1 MKQTKLFLIAAILSL
16 TFLWSCKDSSELAN
30 AIPADA
36 ITVIHIDTKSLL
48 KKADYSPLDNK
59 IIKEALDKEKKT
71 ENEKTKK
78 TIAQLEDFLKSPNS
92 VGIDLAGDCYIYV
105 NKETTGF
112 IWKMNDA
119 DKFKKMLTKTFNLPE
134 EMIEE
139 ENGVSTLSLMGMANV
154 GWSKDKFLV
163 MVPSSS
169 SYIYGGE
176 RPDYTSLLK
185 KQLTQKADE
194 SINANKMFADFS
206 KKQGDISVFSSYDNV
221 AGLWSN
227 MIGAM
232 SGMGNANEATALNG
246 IKDLL
251 KGVGAAGYI
260 SFEKGEVTAE
270 NALLYD
276 SPESEKRYAD
286 LAAKLSSELKGDYM
300 KYFSEKPI
308 LSFAA
313 GIKGEGVYSS
323 LTDMGIIKMID
334 EYAGSELKEKGIDLK
349 SLIANVN
356 GDISISLNG
365 ITKVKKTDSY
375 EYGDYEYESTKAEI
389 SFFAELKDAASTMNF
404 LKDRISEAASDS
416 SVVMINPTT
425 IALAVDGD
433 RFYLGTANNT
443 LYCTNNEAVYN
454 NISTS
459 ANVKNDY
466 AAGAAGKTSFFLAS
480 LSPLKNIAI
489 DELGKGD
496 VQLTQ
501 LITKGIDLL
510 GDFTY
515 TTDTKLVGQGK
526 LIVNDN
532 SANSLAVITKYIDSV
547 VTYAIQKNNM

>member
-59 IIKEALDKEKKT
+59 IIKEALEKQKKT
-71 ENEKTKK
+71 ENEEAKK
-78 TIAQLEDFLKSPNS
+78 AIAQLEDFLKNPNS
-92 VGIDLAGDCYIYV
+92 VGIDLTGDCYIYV
-105 NKETTGF
+105 NKETTGL

-119 DKFKKMLTKTFNLPE
+119 DKFKKLLTKTFQLPKQ
-134 EMIEE
+134 MIEE

-154 GWSKDKFLV
+154 GWTKDKFIV
-163 MVPSSS
+163 MTSSSS

-176 RPDYTSLLK
+176 RPDFASLMK

-206 KKQGDISVFSSYDNV
+206 KKQGDISIFSSYDNI
-221 AGLWSN
+221 AGLWSS
-227 MIGAM
+227 MLGGI
-232 SGMGNANEATALNG
+232 SGLGNSYEATALNG

-270 NALLYD
+270 NSLLYD

-286 LAAKLSSELKGDYM
+286 LAAKLSSELKGEYL
-300 KYFSEKPI
+300 KYFNEKPI

-313 GIKGEGVYSS
+313 GIKGEGVYGS
-323 LTDMGIIKMID
+323 LADMGIIKMID
-334 EYAGSELKEKGIDLK
+334 EYAGSELQEKGIDIK
-349 SLIANVN
+349 SLISNVN
-356 GDISISLNG
+356 GDVSISLNG
-365 ITKVKKTDSY
+365 LKKVKKSND
-375 EYGDYEYESTKAEI
+375 YGFGEYEYESTEPEI
-389 SFFAELKDAASTMNF
+389 SFFADLKDATSTLNF
-404 LKDRISEAASDS
+404 LKERISEAAPDS
-416 SVVMINPTT
+416 SLVVINPAT
-425 IALAVDGD
+425 IAMDVDGNK
-433 RFYLGTANNT
+433 FYLGTANNM
-443 LYCTNNEAVYN
+443 LYCTNSESVYN

-459 ANVKNDY
+459 ANIKNDY
-466 AAGAAGKTSFFLAS
+466 AAGAVGKTSFFLAS
-480 LSPLKNIAI
+480 LSSLKNIAS
-489 DELGKGD
+489 DEFGNGD
-496 VQLTQ
+496 AEVTQ
-501 LITKGIDLL
+501 FISKGIDLL

-515 TTDTKLVGQGK
+515 TTDMKLVGQGK
-526 LIVNDN
+526 LVVNDN

-547 VTYAIQKNNM
+547 VTYAIQKYN